1 MGMQRS
7 TYYYKEKPRLAK
19 EAEDARIGRRIS
31 EIAAE
36 FPRYGYLRITMQL
49 LREGEK
55 VNHKR
60 VLRLMR
66 EMELLV
72 KPARK
77 SVRTTDSSHGM
88 KIYPDAY
95 RKLKLTGVNQAWV
108 SDITYVRLQ
117 SGSCYLAVVLDAY
130 SRRAVGWS
138 VSKRIDAN
146 LVIAALERALEE
158 RMPGEGC
165 VHHSDRG
172 SQYASA
178 EYVRLLKSRG
188 FTISMSRKGNPYDNA
203 KAESF
208 IKTLKTEE
216 VYLSE
221 YRNIVN
227 AAACIG
233 AFIEKVYNEKRL
245 HSALGYVPPAE
256 FELSLKRTKCTTSIS
271 ESKCP
276 A

>member
-1 MGMQRS
+1 M
-7 TYYYKEKPRLAK
+7 
-19 EAEDARIGRRIS
+19 
-31 EIAAE
+31 
-36 FPRYGYLRITMQL
+36 
-49 LREGEK
+49 
-55 VNHKR
+55 
-60 VLRLMR
+60 
-66 EMELLV
+66 
-72 KPARK
+72 
-77 SVRTTDSSHGM
+77 
-88 KIYPDAY
+88 
-95 RKLKLTGVNQAWV
+95 
-108 SDITYVRLQ
+108 
-117 SGSCYLAVVLDAY
+117 
-130 SRRAVGWS
+130 
-138 VSKRIDAN
+138 
-146 LVIAALERALEE
+146 
-158 RMPGEGC
+158 
-165 VHHSDRG
+165 HHSDRG

-221 YRNIVN
+221 YRDIVN

-256 FELSLKRTKCTTSIS
+256 FELSLKRTNCTTTIS
-271 ESKCP
+271 ASKCP